1 MESIKQH
8 IDLEKLP
15 NHIAII
21 MDGNGRWAKSQGKP
35 RIFGHKS
42 GVTAV
47 REVTEAC
54 AEIGIKYLTL
64 YAFSTENWN
73 RPAFEVNAL
82 MALLVEAVENEL
94 KTLNKNQIRLNAI
107 GDLGKLPSMSQKA
120 LMRGIESTKNNT
132 RMTLNLAL
140 NYSSRWEIVNATK
153 HIAEDIKENKIKP
166 EDVTEQ
172 LFSSYLSTKEFSGFD
187 DEVNYNKDFRYANI
201 LVEKLGDYN
210 MNLTYK
216 TDSDS
221 GSGTSV
227 QVNLNPGG
235 SLWGTMTWGTD
246 LWGGGVTQEDK
257 RVYLGTLRGKRIQF
271 KFSNQNAVNQRFK
284 VHGLNFAYNIK
295 GYR

>member
-21 MDGNGRWAKSQGKP
+21 MDGNGRWAKSHGKP
-35 RIFGHKS
+35 RIFGHKN

-54 AEIGIKYLTL
+54 AELGVKYLTL

-94 KTLNKNQIRLNAI
+94 KTLNKNNIRLNAI
-107 GDLGKLPSMSQKA
+107 GDLSKLPSGSHKA
-120 LMRGIESTKNNT
+120 LMRGIESTKNNE

-140 NYSSRWEIVNATK
+140 NYSSRWEIVHASK
-153 HIAEDIKENKIKP
+153 LIAEDIKEQKIKP

-172 LFSSYLSTKEFSGFD
+172 LFSSYLTTKDIPDPELLIRTSG
-187 DEVNYNKDFRYANI
+187 EQRISNYLLWQIAYAELYFTNVFWPDFR
-201 LVEKLGDYN
+201 K
-210 MNLTYK
+210 
-216 TDSDS
+216 
-221 GSGTSV
+221 
-227 QVNLNPGG
+227 VNLYEAI
-235 SLWGTMTWGTD
+235 LD
-246 LWGGGVTQEDK
+246 
-257 RVYLGTLRGKRIQF
+257 F
-271 KFSNQNAVNQRFK
+271 QNRERRF
-284 VHGLNFAYNIK
+284 GLTSEQVASV
-295 GYR
+295 